1 MRTAPIDLQL
11 GGAKL
16 RVVCGDPEGSVRLRA
31 ALARYLI
38 DEPAP
43 LGYVVE
49 AASPD
54 NRLTVVMDRSGVIL
68 GRTTDT
74 DAALGILHGILASVV
89 AAERTERPLLT
100 ARVIVTPS
108 GGAHLLLPPLGLARP
123 LIERRLERSGYSILD
138 SALTGVDATGHL
150 AAVEPLTSDLPVR
163 TARGHTAPWAGTRW
177 VERISALQSEAAD
190 WSEARRVAT
199 LASAL
204 TGPAARERLLTMAE
218 RLADVPLSEAASAEE
233 PFTST

>member
-11 GGAKL
+11 GGTKL
-16 RVVCGDPEGSVRLRA
+16 RVVCGDPEGSVRLRS

-54 NRLTVVMDRSGVIL
+54 ETLTVVMDRSGVIL

-74 DAALGILHGILASVV
+74 DAALGILHGILASLAAAKRADRV
-89 AAERTERPLLT
+89 ALT
-100 ARVIVTPS
+100 TRVMVTPS
-108 GGAHLLLPPLGLARP
+108 EGAHLLLPPLGLVRP
-123 LIERRLERSGYSILD
+123 LIERRLERSGHSILD
-138 SALTGVDATGHL
+138 STLTGVDATGEL

-163 TARGHTAPWAGTRW
+163 TARGHTAPWESARR
-177 VERISALQSEAAD
+177 VEQISALRSEAPD
-190 WSEARRVAT
+190 WSRAERVAT

-204 TGPAARERLLTMAE
+204 TGPAAREQLLAVAE
-218 RLADVPLSEAASAEE
+218 RLADVPLSEVGSVAE
-233 PFTST
+233 PFSST